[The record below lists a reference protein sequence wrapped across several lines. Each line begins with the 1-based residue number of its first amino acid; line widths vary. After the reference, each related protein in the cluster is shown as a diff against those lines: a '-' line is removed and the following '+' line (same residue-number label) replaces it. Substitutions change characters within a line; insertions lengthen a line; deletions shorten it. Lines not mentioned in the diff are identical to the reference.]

1 MRSNDW
7 TASLFAVDIG
17 LIALA
22 GTEVLY
28 FYKKTACARKMALSG
43 QALGVFR
50 HLFTVPG

>member
-28 FYKKTACARKMALSG
+28 FYKRQHVLEKWRYQGK
-43 QALGVFR
+43 R
-50 HLFTVPG
+50 